1 MSDTVYEPVGVTVT
15 VEATGLQA
23 AILERLQSLPI
34 DRQLEVQDFV
44 EFLQQKAAPRGPRKS
59 LEGLWAGQGVD
70 LSEAEI
76 DALRREMWSG
86 QPIADEDKS

>member
-1 MSDTVYEPVGVTVT
+1 MSDTVHEPVGVMVT

-44 EFLQQKAAPRGPRKS
+44 EFLQQKAVPRGPRKS
-59 LEGLWAGQGVD
+59 LHGALAHLNID
-70 LSEAEI
+70 LSKEEI
-76 DALRREMWSG
+76 DALRREMWTEG
-86 QPIADEDKS
+86 WLPADGK